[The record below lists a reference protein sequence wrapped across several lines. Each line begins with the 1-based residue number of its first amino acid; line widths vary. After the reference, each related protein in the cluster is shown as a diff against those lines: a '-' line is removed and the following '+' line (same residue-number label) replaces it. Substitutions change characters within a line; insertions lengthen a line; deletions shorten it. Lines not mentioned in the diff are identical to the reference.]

1 MTELYVVDAPLE
13 CWDDLTLR
21 AARVLGQVRL
31 IVVPGDDEM
40 RLAVRSLLAYYS
52 LQTPVHELSG
62 RDVESGV
69 QAILEALAHGDVA
82 WLWSGAADAGGA
94 AWRVLSALC
103 ERGIDLVSVP
113 GPSTAF
119 AALAVAGLPTV
130 RFTLLGLLPAEAEAR
145 RIRLL
150 DVADE
155 QDTVVCAVPARSVV
169 ASLQDVRLLLGDRPI
184 VLWHADDTWRGMI
197 SEAPIPQGQG
207 QLALAIAGADPQ
219 RAWSE
224 EKVRERVRAMLARGR
239 SARDVAHD
247 LAELSGWPR
256 KKVYAIAAEVRSR

>member
-21 AARVLGQVRL
+21 AARVLGQVLL

-40 RLAVRSLLAYYS
+40 RLAVRSLLAYYG
-52 LQTPVHELSG
+52 LQTPVHELSA

-69 QAILEALAHGDVA
+69 QAILKALTHGDVA
-82 WLWSGAADAGGA
+82 WLWSGAADAGGVT
-94 AWRVLSALC
+94 WRVLSALC

-113 GPSTAF
+113 GPSTALTV
-119 AALAVAGLPTV
+119 LAVAGLPTV

-145 RIRLL
+145 RARLL
-150 DVADE
+150 GVADE
-155 QDTVVCAVPARSVV
+155 QGTVVCGVPAGSEV
-169 ASLQDVRLLLGDRPI
+169 AAVQDVRLLLGDRS
-184 VLWHADDTWRGMI
+184 VALWHAANMWRGMI
-197 SEAPIPQGQG
+197 SKAPIPQGQG
-207 QLALAIAGADPQ
+207 QLTLVISGADPQ

-247 LAELSGWPR
+247 IAGPSGWPR